1 MEKSFASKPR
11 TSNNTAYT
19 KAAIISS
26 AIRSRIFYMYP
37 ECERA
42 SATEKPR
49 ISRLF
54 CFLYIQ
60 PQLFDGLI
68 FIIDFPADGTY
79 GPVIDNKGSV
89 LLFLEHVNN
98 KFAIPRI
105 PTVVQGD
112 LEIETA
118 FTGFRNGRLDRNTLH
133 ICKRR
138 PQNMVK
144 NGQFFH
150 IFFYDT
156 VFGKHTSDLII
167 TGLLEHHRRPNL
179 RGQAVEFR
187 FGSHATNS
195 RILLQGT
202 LDLVSNRLHRNTSR
216 AYPRNGC
223 RKIVIP
229 GRNSSVFQLQ
239 GESFTN
245 RNSQSVPLMCGDD
258 QEAFGFGRFQLLEI
272 RLCRRTRPAPYRR
285 KFRQQHIP
293 IKSVRFRSQSRPH
306 RNDIRC
312 LAIVRRPE
320 LIDSFL
326 VRSPGGVPNF
336 RARGYIRN
344 HGLGGYIPV
353 LKSHRKCH
361 AAPPPLT
368 KRYSPTRQVPS
379 RIRNRRRYKP

>member
-1 MEKSFASKPR
+1 MRQSIRNRKAE
-11 TSNNTAYT
+11 NTPAFLF
-19 KAAIISS
+19 SS
-26 AIRSRIFYMYP
+26 H
-37 ECERA
+37 
-42 SATEKPR
+42 
-49 ISRLF
+49 
-54 CFLYIQ
+54 IQ
-60 PQLFDGLI
+60 PKLFDGLI

-79 GPVIDNKGSV
+79 GPVIDDKGSV

-98 KFAIPRI
+98 KFAIPGI

-156 VFGKHTSDLII
+156 VFGKHTGDLII

-187 FGSHATNS
+187 FGSHAANS

-258 QEAFGFGRFQLLEI
+258 QEAFGFFRFQLLEI
-272 RLCRRTRPAPYRR
+272 PLRLRTRPAPCRR
-285 KFRQQHIP
+285 ELRQQHMSV
-293 IKSVRFRSQSRPH
+293 KSIGFRVRFYLH
-306 RNDIRC
+306 RNDVRQH
-312 LAIVRRPE
+312 AIVCGLELIGTCHIRRPSGI
-320 LIDSFL
+320 L
-326 VRSPGGVPNF
+326 NF
-336 RARGYIRN
+336 RARGYILN

-361 AAPPPLT
+361 AAPPANEEVLADKTSSEPDSESSSLQAIKPARAT
-368 KRYSPTRQVPS
+368 KAAHMTANLKKLKCHFIV
-379 RIRNRRRYKP
+379 IID